1 MGVNFSTNDFATFG
15 ASFEKVVANDSAP
28 FPRNIGGKMIAAN
41 IYENLSS
48 IFLNRSLPYT
58 KLPVGL

>member
-1 MGVNFSTNDFATFG
+1 MTLQLLGHLLKNAPL
-15 ASFEKVVANDSAP
+15 NDSAP
-28 FPRNIGGKMIAAN
+28 FPRNIGDKMIAAN

-48 IFLNRSLPYT
+48 IFLNRSFPYT

>member
-1 MGVNFSTNDFATFG
+1 MEVHFSTNDFATFG
-15 ASFEKVVANDSAP
+15 TSFEKCGPKRFCSIS
-28 FPRNIGGKMIAAN
+28 RNIGDKMIAAN

-48 IFLNRSLPYT
+48 IFLNRSFPYT

>member
-1 MGVNFSTNDFATFG
+1 MILQNRAENHLSKLILENRK
-15 ASFEKVVANDSAP
+15 SQ
-28 FPRNIGGKMIAAN
+28 NIGGKIIAAN

-48 IFLNRSLPYT
+48 IFLNNSLPYT